1 MYYFKSYLK
10 NFLFIQTDLE
20 VKRDGQDMERRVVVL
35 DGVEGQGVT
44 DMVENREVLKG
55 LVEGQSTLE
64 VTDMVESQ
72 VVLEGQVTLE
82 GNPVSVDRTTRIWKI

>member
-1 MYYFKSYLK
+1 M
-10 NFLFIQTDLE
+10 FIQIDLE

-35 DGVEGQGVT
+35 DRVEGQGVT
-44 DMVENREVLKG
+44 DMAENREVLKG
-55 LVEGQSTLE
+55 LVEGQNTLE